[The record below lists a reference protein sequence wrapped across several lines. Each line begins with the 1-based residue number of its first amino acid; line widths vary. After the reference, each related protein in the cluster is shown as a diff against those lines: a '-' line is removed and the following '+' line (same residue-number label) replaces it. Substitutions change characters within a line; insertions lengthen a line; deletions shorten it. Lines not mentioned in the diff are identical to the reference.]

1 MDNPQYIEY
10 LNSTGADIKIES
22 QLQSQLK
29 ILESQV
35 ESPEKQELRP
45 SNQFNLE
52 EDVEED
58 QWKEVPVIGK
68 FPFFLRSLR
77 RY

>member
-10 LNSTGADIKIES
+10 LNTLGAEINVKS
-22 QLQSQLK
+22 QLRTQTA
-29 ILESQV
+29 ILELEV
-35 ESPEKQELRP
+35 DALEKQELKPSDRP
-45 SNQFNLE
+45 VVKGL
-52 EDVEED
+52 
-58 QWKEVPVIGK
+58 GK